1 MKKRFLSS
9 LISGVLVITG
19 IFTLFAS
26 VEKIKAGYVGVVYSM
41 NGGVEDKTLGQGW
54 HLISPFKKVVEYS
67 VATEQAFLSKDKKE
81 GSKDDDSFSIQSK
94 DGKNLNVDLEFS
106 YHFDNDKL
114 PKTFTRF
121 KGQKGKVI
129 EQNHIKGRMKAY
141 ATEVSSK
148 FSVLDIYG
156 EKRSNLNK
164 ELYEYS
170 KKNFEE
176 WGIIIDSVNFTRINV
191 DEQTNKAIQERVNA
205 QQQLEKQKIELETA
219 KIKAQKDKVDAESKA
234 RVTEIGAKAE
244 ADANKLK
251 QSTLNS
257 TIVEYEK
264 VKKWDGKVPQV
275 QGGNPI
281 LDMRSSQLTHE

>member
-1 MKKRFLSS
+1 MKKKFLSS

-26 VEKIKAGYVGVVYSM
+26 VEKIKAGYVGVIYSM
-41 NGGVEDKTLGQGW
+41 NGGVKDKTLGQGW

-81 GSKDDDSFSIQSK
+81 GSPDDDSFLIPSK
-94 DGKNLNVDLEFS
+94 DGKTLNVDLEFA
-106 YHFDNDKL
+106 YHFDNEQL

-121 KGQKGKVI
+121 KGQKGKEI
-129 EQNHIKGRMKAY
+129 EQTFIKGKMKAY

-156 EKRSNLNK
+156 EKRSSLNK

-170 KKNFEE
+170 KEKFKEY
-176 WGIIIDSVNFTRINV
+176 GIVIDSVNFTRINV
-191 DEQTNKAIQERVNA
+191 DAQTNKAIQDRINA
-205 QQQLEKQKIELETA
+205 QQQLQKQKIELETA

-281 LDMRSSQLTHE
+281 LDMRSNK

>member
-1 MKKRFLSS
+1 MNKKFLSS
-9 LISGVLVITG
+9 LIAGILVVGGVFT
-19 IFTLFAS
+19 IFKST
-26 VEKIKAGYVGVVYSM
+26 ERIKAGYVGVVYSM

-81 GSKDDDSFSIQSK
+81 GSEDDDSFLIPSK
-94 DGKNLNVDLEFS
+94 DGKVLNIDLEFS
-106 YHFDNDKL
+106 YHFDNEQL

-129 EQNHIKGRMKAY
+129 EQNFIKGKMKAY

-156 EKRSNLNK
+156 EKRSYLNK

-170 KKNFEE
+170 KERFKEY
-176 WGIIIDSVNFTRINV
+176 GIVIDSVNFTRINV
-191 DEQTNKAIQERVNA
+191 DGQTNKAIQDRINA
-205 QQQLEKQKIELETA
+205 QQQLEQQKIELETA

-234 RVTEIGAKAE
+234 KVTEIGAKAE
-244 ADANKLK
+244 ADANRLK
-251 QSTLNS
+251 QSTLNN

-281 LDMRSSQLTHE
+281 LDMRTNK

>member
-1 MKKRFLSS
+1 MNKKFLSS
-9 LISGVLVITG
+9 LIAGVLVIGGVFT
-19 IFTLFAS
+19 IFKST
-26 VEKIKAGYVGVVYSM
+26 ERIKAGYVGVVYSM
-41 NGGVEDKTLGQGW
+41 NGGVEDKTLSQGW

-81 GSKDDDSFSIQSK
+81 GSEDDDSFLIPSK
-94 DGKNLNVDLEFS
+94 DGKTLSVDMEFS

-114 PKTFTRF
+114 PQTFTRF

-129 EQNHIKGRMKAY
+129 EQNFIKGKMKAY

-170 KKNFEE
+170 KGKFKEY
-176 WGIIIDSVNFTRINV
+176 GIIIDSVNFTRINV
-191 DEQTNKAIQERVNA
+191 DGQTNKAIQDRINA

-234 RVTEIGAKAE
+234 KVTEIGAKAE

-251 QSTLNS
+251 QSTLNN

-281 LDMRSSQLTHE
+281 LDMRTNK

>member
-26 VEKIKAGYVGVVYSM
+26 VEKIKAGYVGVIYSM
-41 NGGVEDKTLGQGW
+41 NGGVKDKTLGQGW
-54 HLISPFKKVVEYS
+54 HLVSPFKKVVEYS

-81 GSKDDDSFSIQSK
+81 GSPDDDSFLIPSK
-94 DGKNLNVDLEFS
+94 DGKTLNVDLEFS

-170 KKNFEE
+170 KEKFKEY
-176 WGIIIDSVNFTRINV
+176 GIVIDSVNFTRINV
-191 DEQTNKAIQERVNA
+191 DAQTNKAIQDRINA
-205 QQQLEKQKIELETA
+205 QQQLQKQKIELETA

-275 QGGNPI
+275 QSGNPI
-281 LDMRSSQLTHE
+281 LDMRSNK

>member
-1 MKKRFLSS
+1 MNKKFLSS
-9 LISGVLVITG
+9 LIAGILVVGGV
-19 IFTLFAS
+19 FTLFKS
-26 VEKIKAGYVGVVYSM
+26 TERIKAGYVGVVYSM

-67 VATEQAFLSKDKKE
+67 VATEQGFLSKDKKE
-81 GSKDDDSFSIQSK
+81 GSEDDDSFLIQSK

-191 DEQTNKAIQERVNA
+191 DEQTNKAIQDRVNA

-234 RVTEIGAKAE
+234 KVTEIGAKAE
-244 ADANKLK
+244 ADANRLK
-251 QSTLNS
+251 QSTLNN

-281 LDMRSSQLTHE
+281 LDMRTNK

>member
-9 LISGVLVITG
+9 LISGILVTTG

-81 GSKDDDSFSIQSK
+81 GSEDDDSFLIQSK

-170 KKNFEE
+170 KKNFED

-234 RVTEIGAKAE
+234 KVTEIGAKAE

>member
-81 GSKDDDSFSIQSK
+81 GSEDDDSFSIQSK

-281 LDMRSSQLTHE
+281 LDMRSNK